1 MDKQSIFF
9 TGLVAIFSIA
19 IMIMLIKLITKKIF
33 NDNENQN
40 ISYIIWFSSI
50 LISFTLLLK
59 IALDFIENSIDIL
72 IFIPETTSTFLLVM
86 EKISIFVGFTFLVT
100 FFSYYLVN
108 YILRIVFN
116 FDTIKFESNNNNV
129 NYFIINGLCLVLFV
143 CLIVNIFEHFLKWF
157 MPVVETPFYH

>member
-33 NDNENQN
+33 HDNENQN

-116 FDTIKFESNNNNV
+116 FNTIKFESNNNNV